1 MADGDPSTGAA
12 LLEELPPDRREP
24 VPGVREALDRRR
36 DRPGGL
42 IYAGIRWAG
51 AGLFAAV
58 LLALALVLLAG
69 ARQGLAHSGIRFL
82 WSTRW
87 DTDHDVYGAG
97 VFVAGTAVTTGVALL
112 LAVPVGLAAA
122 AFLAELA
129 PPRLARTLAMLI
141 DLIAAVPSIVV
152 GLWGLLVLTPVFAR
166 QVEPFLARLPLA
178 GGLFAGPALGSSLL
192 LAAAVLAVMIV
203 PTVVSLARTALQGV
217 AAADREAALALG
229 ATRWQVMCRA
239 VIPGARTGIE
249 AGVTLATGRALGEA
263 IAVAMVVG
271 NRYALPRHLGTVLL
285 SPGATLGSAVINSFS
300 EATTSL
306 QRSEVI
312 GLMVY
317 LLALSVAVN
326 AGGQLLLRRRR
337 RRRALRSAAAVGAP

>member
-1 MADGDPSTGAA
+1 M
-12 LLEELPPDRREP
+12 LLEELPAYHRAP

-36 DRPGGL
+36 DSPAGPG
-42 IYAGIRWAG
+42 YAAIRWAG

-58 LLALALVLLAG
+58 LAALAVVLLAG

-87 DTDHDVYGAG
+87 DTGHDVYGAG

-112 LAVPVGLAAA
+112 LAVPVGVAAA

-129 PPRLARTLAMLI
+129 PPRLGRTLAVLI
-141 DLIAAVPSIVV
+141 DLMAAVPSIVV
-152 GLWGLLVLTPVFAR
+152 GLWGLLVLTPVFAH

-178 GGLFAGPALGSSLL
+178 GRLFAGPALGPSLL
-192 LAAAVLAVMIV
+192 LAATVLAVMIV
-203 PTVVSLARTALQGV
+203 PTVVSLSRTALLGV
-217 AAADREAALALG
+217 TAADREAARALG
-229 ATRWQVMCRA
+229 ATRWQVMRRV

-285 SPGATLGSAVINSFS
+285 SPGATLGSAVVNSFS

-326 AGGQLLLRRRR
+326 AGGQLLLARR
-337 RRRALRSAAAVGAP
+337 RRRALRSAGALAGP